1 MIKIIALGK
10 IKEQYL
16 KDMINDYKE
25 RINKYH
31 KLEIIELKDTNN
43 LFEEANLIKN
53 HISNNDF
60 IITLEIEGKMLDSL
74 DFAKLIDKTF
84 INYSNIAF
92 IIGSSNGIDQSI
104 KEISNYHLS
113 FSKLTYPHGLFRA
126 ILLEQIYRAY
136 KINNNETYHK

>member
-43 LFEEANLIKN
+43 LSEEANLIKN

-60 IITLEIEGKMLDSL
+60 IITLEIEGKMLDGL

>member
-43 LFEEANLIKN
+43 LSEEANLIKN
-53 HISNNDF
+53 HIGNNDF

-84 INYSNIAF
+84 INYSNIVF

>member
-43 LFEEANLIKN
+43 LSEEANLIKN

-60 IITLEIEGKMLDSL
+60 IITLEIEGKMLNSM

-84 INYSNIAF
+84 INYSNIVF

-104 KEISNYHLS
+104 KELSNYHLS

>member
-43 LFEEANLIKN
+43 LSEEANLIKN

-60 IITLEIEGKMLDSL
+60 IITLGIEGKMLDSL
-74 DFAKLIDKTF
+74 DFAKLIDIEYQQRKR
-84 INYSNIAF
+84 
-92 IIGSSNGIDQSI
+92 Q
-104 KEISNYHLS
+104 
-113 FSKLTYPHGLFRA
+113 
-126 ILLEQIYRAY
+126 
-136 KINNNETYHK
+136 ETWHSWSLR

>member
-43 LFEEANLIKN
+43 LSEEANLIKN

-74 DFAKLIDKTF
+74 DFAKLIDKKF
-84 INYSNIAF
+84 INYSNIVF

>member
-43 LFEEANLIKN
+43 LSEEANLIKN

-84 INYSNIAF
+84 INYSNIVF

-104 KEISNYHLS
+104 KKISNYHLS

>member
-43 LFEEANLIKN
+43 LSEEANLIKN

-84 INYSNIAF
+84 INYSNIVF

>member
-43 LFEEANLIKN
+43 LSEEANLIKN

-84 INYSNIAF
+84 IDYSNIVF

>member
-43 LFEEANLIKN
+43 LSEEANLIKN

-104 KEISNYHLS
+104 KKISNYHLS

>member
-43 LFEEANLIKN
+43 LSEEANLIKN

-84 INYSNIAF
+84 INYSNIVF

-104 KEISNYHLS
+104 KELSNYHLS

>member
-43 LFEEANLIKN
+43 LSEEANLIKN

-84 INYSNIAF
+84 IDYSNIVF

-104 KEISNYHLS
+104 KELSNYHLS

>member
-43 LFEEANLIKN
+43 LSEEANLIKN
-53 HISNNDF
+53 HINNNDF

-84 INYSNIAF
+84 INYSNIVF

>member
-43 LFEEANLIKN
+43 LSEEANLIKN

-84 INYSNIAF
+84 IDYSNIVF
-92 IIGSSNGIDQSI
+92 IIGSSNGIHQSI
-104 KEISNYHLS
+104 KELSNYHLS

>member
-43 LFEEANLIKN
+43 LSEEANLIKN

-60 IITLEIEGKMLDSL
+60 IITLEIEEKMLDSL

-84 INYSNIAF
+84 INYSNIVF

>member
-43 LFEEANLIKN
+43 LSEEANLIKN

-84 INYSNIAF
+84 INYSNIVF

-113 FSKLTYPHGLFRA
+113 FSKLTYPHGLFRT

>member
-43 LFEEANLIKN
+43 LSEEANLIKN

>member
-43 LFEEANLIKN
+43 LSEEANLIKN

-74 DFAKLIDKTF
+74 DFAKLNDKTF
-84 INYSNIAF
+84 INYSNIVF